1 MGRSFRGKVERGT
14 KGTPD
19 LIHVELNMEEA
30 PLFSSS
36 TQNQDVIELLVD
48 VVTDGGEAL
57 ERKWRVSASREY
69 GFPGPFEEDLWVA
82 VGKLV
87 QSRGGMPED
96 GRLQFSLYELIQ
108 ILGLPKKGDNYP
120 KVRDAILRIQKT
132 QVDAINA
139 FYSKEKLSYESEHFN
154 PWRVH
159 FEANAD
165 RFGRASERHTLRFD
179 EVLVRSFRAGHMKP
193 LDIDFY
199 LSLKNSYSKSLYRR
213 IDGKRGDGLRWTIK
227 LGMLKQLLS
236 MPASYKS
243 PSKIKEKLE
252 RAHAELTRRGYL
264 CSVTFPGKDEVRYEV
279 SRDFVEQRVA
289 LERAWSPEENAAVR
303 TLIRNGVWP
312 NVARELVVTQGPDTC
327 NLYVEALPYQ
337 KGVRNPGA
345 WLKKFIEERLPLPI
359 EPPQRKLEEA
369 KLAPSVAAFDMRPKS
384 PEPVADPE
392 AEELWEEVLSKSAE
406 EIDAPSWRVWFEGT
420 IPVAVGDSVL
430 TISVPNSFAEE
441 YISSRFGDIL
451 ENHIRILRGE
461 GWIIRI
467 VVVGRERDAG

>member
-1 MGRSFRGKVERGT
+1 MAKQVRSDIERGEQ
-14 KGTPD
+14 GIPD

-30 PLFSSS
+30 PLFASSAL
-36 TQNQDVIELLVD
+36 NED
-48 VVTDGGEAL
+48 VVELSFDVPTDGGQIL
-57 ERKWRVSASREY
+57 ERTWRVSASREY
-69 GFPGPFEEDLWVA
+69 GFPGPFEEDVWVA

-87 QSRGGMPED
+87 QARGGMPED
-96 GRLQFSLYELIQ
+96 GRLQFSVYEIIQ
-108 ILGLPKKGDNYP
+108 ILGLPRKGNNYP
-120 KVRDAILRIQKT
+120 KVRNAILRIQKT

-139 FYSKEKLSYESEHFN
+139 FYSKEKLAYESEHFN

-227 LGMLKQLLS
+227 LDMLKQSLS

-264 CSVTFPGKDEVRYEV
+264 CSVTFPRNDEVRYEV
-279 SRDFVEQRVA
+279 SRDFLEYRVA

-303 TLIRNGVWP
+303 GLIRNGVWP
-312 NVARELVVTQGPDTC
+312 NVARELVATQGPETC
-327 NLYVEALPYQ
+327 TLYVDALPYQ

-345 WLKKFIEERLPLPI
+345 WLKKYIEEALPLPV
-359 EPPQRKLEEA
+359 EPPQRRLEEA
-369 KLAPSVAAFDMRPKS
+369 DAAPRGEGVRGFSQPPSS
-384 PEPVADPE
+384 PPPHPDAQ
-392 AEELWEEVLSKSAE
+392 ELWEAVLADLIENSNV
-406 EIDAPSWRVWFEGT
+406 PSLRVWFKDA
-420 IPVAVGDSVL
+420 VATSLDDAAL
-430 TISVPNSFAEE
+430 TLTVPNGIAEE
-441 YISSRFGDIL
+441 HIGSRFKEGIESLLKERLSDRARLRL
-451 ENHIRILRGE
+451 EVSSLTG
-461 GWIIRI
+461 
-467 VVVGRERDAG
+467 GR